1 MEGSIKVDEIRIVE
15 LSLLLWCVCGNSIL
29 GSGVIRCEMYAR

>member
-29 GSGVIRCEMYAR
+29 GVLG